1 MIGPNLVVDRDS
13 THFKILERLCAMP
26 RPVRGISRAMLNRA
40 FSDPRAI
47 DDLARSKLIRQRGWH
62 DGPGGIWVPTE
73 AGEALFESLSE
84 GAN

>member
-1 MIGPNLVVDRDS
+1 MIPPNLVVDPGS
-13 THFKILERLCAMP
+13 THFKILARLCAMP

-47 DDLARSKLIRQRGWH
+47 NELARARLIRQRGWH

-73 AGEALFESLSE
+73 AGEALLESLSKS
-84 GAN
+84 GN